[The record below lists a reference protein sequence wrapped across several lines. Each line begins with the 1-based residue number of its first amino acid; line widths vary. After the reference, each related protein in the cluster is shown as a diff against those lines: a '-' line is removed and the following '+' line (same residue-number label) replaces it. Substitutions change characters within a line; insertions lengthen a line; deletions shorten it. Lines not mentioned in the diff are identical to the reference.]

1 MKTLVLITSQFPF
14 GSGESFID
22 SEYPVIAR
30 SFEQIIVISQNV
42 SSEKTRKVVTSASVY
57 RYNTTTSLS
66 GFLRLPIQVLANFS
80 TIQMLTNEEI
90 SFRRKTEN
98 HLSVKNL
105 YILLKK
111 IIKAVQLKDFIK
123 KVLAKEGINE
133 SIVFYSYWLK
143 TGAHAISLLDY
154 KNSIKIARAHG
165 SDIYEEKTEAGYLPL
180 LRYSAL
186 QMNAVFF
193 ASRDGKDYIERKI
206 KVRSPAFLVS
216 YLGVT
221 KPDFGET
228 KRSETDKFVIVSC
241 SNLIPLKRIDLLIK
255 ALETV
260 KTDKPVEWLHFGD
273 GILRKELEEEASLRL
288 TSKSGMSFRFMGHYP
303 NNELMEFYNRNK
315 VDLFINTSSTE
326 GLPVSIMEAQS
337 YGIPVIATDTGGV
350 REIVVEG
357 TGSLLPVNFLPADLA
372 KLIEYYIGLN
382 EENYKAIKGN
392 AIRNWESNFN
402 AASNYRDFIIKL
414 NSIFTAG
421 STDSNSLI

>member
-22 SEYPVIAR
+22 SEYPVISR
-30 SFEQIIVISQNV
+30 SFEKIIVISQNV
-42 SSEKTRKVVTSASVY
+42 SSEKTRDLAVNASVY

-66 GFLRLPIQVLANFS
+66 GFLHLPLQVLANFG

-90 SFRRKTEN
+90 SFRRKAEN
-98 HLSVKNL
+98 HLSIKNL

-180 LRYSAL
+180 LCYSAL
-186 QMNAVFF
+186 RMNAVFF

-206 KVRSPAFLVS
+206 KVKGRGFLVS

-273 GILRKELEEEASLRL
+273 GILRKELDGEASLRL
-288 TSKSGMSFRFMGHYP
+288 ASKKGMSFRFMGHYP
-303 NNELMEFYNRNK
+303 NNELMEFYHRNK

-357 TGSLLPVNFLPADLA
+357 TGSLLPVSFLPADLA
-372 KLIEYYIGLN
+372 KLIEYYAGLN
-382 EENYKAIKGN
+382 EENYKAINSN

-421 STDSNSLI
+421 STDSSSLI